1 MIAVTFVLKLNKTP
15 LTFNCQRNWA
25 RWLVTEAD
33 RELLRQNL
41 ERATE
46 TFMKNQILIKE
57 FRSMNLDFARM
68 LKEEELRV
76 LKKYL

>member
-1 MIAVTFVLKLNKTP
+1 MIAVTFVLKLNRTP
-15 LTFNCQRNWA
+15 LISNCQRNWA

-46 TFMKNQILIKE
+46 TFMENQILIKE

-76 LKKYL
+76 L